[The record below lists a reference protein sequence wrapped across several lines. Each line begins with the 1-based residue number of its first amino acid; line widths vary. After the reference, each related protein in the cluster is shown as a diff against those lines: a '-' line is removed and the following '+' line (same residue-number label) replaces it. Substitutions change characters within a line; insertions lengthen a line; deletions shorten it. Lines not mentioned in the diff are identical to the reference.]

1 MGSCHRSQTE
11 VSILAHPVQ
20 QSSNNR
26 IQHIRQS
33 IQLLRIYLLYIS
45 VTCESIASVEI
56 LSFQICMPF
65 VNAVTI

>member
-45 VTCESIASVEI
+45 VTSIASVEI